1 MDRQFGLS
9 SNDRQKEKCYMEKT
23 GIESRQLTKDE
34 IRRGKVSRE
43 EFCKLKRNPI
53 YLVLDSLK
61 CAHNVGTILRLS
73 DALLVEKVYIYGDGA
88 LPPSNKVRKGSLGA
102 ERWVD
107 WEHRENTF
115 DTVSELKDKGVS
127 IITAEIATT
136 SVDYRNADY
145 QFPVCLVLG
154 REDRGVS
161 QEIVALSD
169 AVVHLPMYG
178 MVNSLNVST
187 VAATLMYD
195 LVGRLDQ
202 QLKIAPLII
211 NTLAGHACLNEHIRP
226 FFVIIP
232 GDHISRSHDVFIA

>member
-1 MDRQFGLS
+1 MVIKMNAQTAVNETIARP
-9 SNDRQKEKCYMEKT
+9 
-23 GIESRQLTKDE
+23 LTKHE

-43 EFCKLKRNPI
+43 EFPQLHRNPI
-53 YLVLDSLK
+53 YLVLDSLM
-61 CAHNVGTILRLS
+61 CAHNVGTIIRLS
-73 DALLVEKVYIYGDGA
+73 DALLVEKVFICGDGA
-88 LPPSNKVRKGSLGA
+88 LPPSKKVRKGSLGA
-102 ERWVD
+102 ERWVA
-107 WEHRENTF
+107 WEHREDTF
-115 DTVSELKDKGVS
+115 ATVSELKSKGIW

-136 SVDYRNADY
+136 SMDYRNVDC

-195 LVGRLDQ
+195 LVGKLERNLS
-202 QLKIAPLII
+202 
-211 NTLAGHACLNEHIRP
+211 N
-226 FFVIIP
+226 
-232 GDHISRSHDVFIA
+232 

>member
-1 MDRQFGLS
+1 MK
-9 SNDRQKEKCYMEKT
+9 NT

-34 IRRGKVSRE
+34 IRKGKLSRE
-43 EFCKLKRNPI
+43 DFHKLRRNPI

-61 CAHNVGTILRLS
+61 SAHNVGTILRLS
-73 DALLVEKVYIYGDGA
+73 DALLIEKVYICGDGA
-88 LPPSNKVRKGSLGA
+88 LPPSKKVRKGSLGS

-107 WEHRENTF
+107 WEHKEDTF
-115 DTVSELKDKGVS
+115 DTVSELKDKGVA
-127 IITAEIATT
+127 IIIAEIATT

-154 REDRGVS
+154 REDKGVR
-161 QEIVALSD
+161 QEIISVSD

-187 VAATLMYD
+187 VAAVLLYD

-202 QLKIAPLII
+202 
-211 NTLAGHACLNEHIRP
+211 E
-226 FFVIIP
+226 
-232 GDHISRSHDVFIA
+232 